1 VRIITHRSEYWPD
14 FIKSSIYNFLSAD
27 VEGTVPMSFFTSG
40 TDLKLS
46 NKRLPYN
53 RLKLFREIE
62 SHNFCPSVMPA
73 SSLWNGSSRSHL
85 EDLDSRFPDDS
96 ASDADLMRASDG
108 SPNFDE
114 SDDLVSGSVEDV
126 MSAANTPPRF
136 SSPSV
141 NDVLTKTKGSAAF
154 DLF

>member
-1 VRIITHRSEYWPD
+1 M
-14 FIKSSIYNFLSAD
+14 A
-27 VEGTVPMSFFTSG
+27 
-40 TDLKLS
+40 
-46 NKRLPYN
+46 
-53 RLKLFREIE
+53 
-62 SHNFCPSVMPA
+62 A

-85 EDLDSRFPDDS
+85 EDLDSRFPDDDS

-108 SPNFDE
+108 SPNLDD

-141 NDVLTKTKGSAAF
+141 NDVLAKTKGSAAF

>member
-1 VRIITHRSEYWPD
+1 
-14 FIKSSIYNFLSAD
+14 
-27 VEGTVPMSFFTSG
+27 MSFFTAG
-40 TDLKLS
+40 TDIKLS
-46 NKRLPYN
+46 NKRSPKN
-53 RLKLFREIE
+53 RLNLFREIE
-62 SHNFCPSVMPA
+62 NHNFCPFITGA

-96 ASDADLMRASDG
+96 ASDADLMRGSDA
-108 SPNFDE
+108 SPNLDD